1 MVFKK
6 DDFQKAARYFKS
18 YGLKAFVIKALERFK
33 LIQPYVLWIKKFEP
47 NDETLNKQKN
57 HKFAYNPK
65 ISIVVSTFNTPKK
78 ILCDM
83 LASVL
88 SQTYSNWQL
97 CIADSST
104 KKTTLHILE
113 EFSKNDERIV
123 VKFLN
128 ENKSITASTNEAI
141 SLAKGEYIAFL
152 GHYDI
157 LAPFALYEIVK
168 AINKNS
174 DADLIYS
181 DEDKISKNAKK
192 RFNPYFKP
200 DFSPDLL
207 RSCNFISHL
216 SVIKKQLLD
225 EIGYIRKDFEEAW
238 DYDFILRCT
247 EKAKKIVHIPKVLY
261 HMRDIKNPNAKPHS
275 FDFARKALS
284 EHLERIGLKG
294 TVENLDKPGFYKIN
308 YDILGM
314 PKISIIIPNKDHKED
329 LEKCVNSILKSTYK
343 NYEIIISEN
352 NSTDKTIF
360 EYYHF
365 IKNRYSFIKVIE
377 WNKPFNY
384 SAINNFAVL
393 YSTGDILL
401 FLNNDI
407 EVINNNW
414 LEEMLMFIQ
423 RNDVGAVGAKLFYP
437 DNTIQHAGVIVGL
450 GGAAD
455 HSHRHFPYESDGY
468 FMRLKIVHNVSAV
481 TGACLMTKKSVFIQ
495 VGGFDERYQI
505 AFNDIDFCLKVRQ
518 KGYLIVFTPF
528 AKAYHFEF
536 KTRGIDDTF
545 EKKLRFNREKEMFI
559 KNWNEILVFGDPYYS
574 PNLALYKFDFS
585 ERL

>member
-1 MVFKK
+1 
-6 DDFQKAARYFKS
+6 
-18 YGLKAFVIKALERFK
+18 
-33 LIQPYVLWIKKFEP
+33 
-47 NDETLNKQKN
+47 
-57 HKFAYNPK
+57 
-65 ISIVVSTFNTPKK
+65 
-78 ILCDM
+78 
-83 LASVL
+83 
-88 SQTYSNWQL
+88 
-97 CIADSST
+97 
-104 KKTTLHILE
+104 
-113 EFSKNDERIV
+113 
-123 VKFLN
+123 
-128 ENKSITASTNEAI
+128 
-141 SLAKGEYIAFL
+141 
-152 GHYDI
+152 
-157 LAPFALYEIVK
+157 
-168 AINKNS
+168 
-174 DADLIYS
+174 
-181 DEDKISKNAKK
+181 
-192 RFNPYFKP
+192 
-200 DFSPDLL
+200 
-207 RSCNFISHL
+207 
-216 SVIKKQLLD
+216 
-225 EIGYIRKDFEEAW
+225 
-238 DYDFILRCT
+238 
-247 EKAKKIVHIPKVLY
+247 
-261 HMRDIKNPNAKPHS
+261 
-275 FDFARKALS
+275 
-284 EHLERIGLKG
+284 
-294 TVENLDKPGFYKIN
+294 
-308 YDILGM
+308 M

-352 NSTDKTIF
+352 NSTNKTIF

-559 KNWNEILVFGDPYYS
+559 KNWKEILVFGDPYYS
-574 PNLALYKFDFS
+574 PNLSLYKFDFS